1 MSFNKIQEKKSYDI
15 ISDSDSEC
23 DNESD
28 NESDDNECDE
38 KNISGNKI
46 PDISKILIEKKPL
59 IDNKIKIM
67 NINNDS
73 INDSVDNELCELLNQ
88 VSISKGKRETAKKDE
103 EIRLKLICDNVNNN
117 TATGIKIK
125 EDYKKKFNKEIK
137 KMEVYAKLKDHY
149 DILITHTDGSKKK
162 CEQKGTKTFYSNL
175 NEIKKPW
182 QYSVQIFN
190 GIGDH
195 YKVGRIYS
203 RLWYNHN
210 VYPDEVK
217 EKYNIKTPIP
227 SYEEWSKDAF
237 KCGDPKTDYGI
248 ELKKKFRE
256 THGPKTSMNSYLSV
270 NGFIPN
276 NFDYRKSVKKE
287 FKDLY
292 TDKIKKIFI
301 KEVQEKFNTFYK
313 DKECYLQT
321 TGDIQTDKFSFKWF
335 DKIEIP
341 KVTDII
347 MKDNSLDVEFDIIK
361 ESKDNINYSLILRFG
376 KGAGFTNIRIDTK

>member
-1 MSFNKIQEKKSYDI
+1 MSFNKIQEKKSNDI
-15 ISDSDSEC
+15 ISDSDI
-23 DNESD
+23 DSD
-28 NESDDNECDE
+28 NESVVL
-38 KNISGNKI
+38 S
-46 PDISKILIEKKPL
+46 PDVKKTLIEKIPL
-59 IDNKIKIM
+59 THNKIKIM
-67 NINNDS
+67 NKKNDS
-73 INDSVDNELCELLNQ
+73 INDSINDSEHNELCELLKTNCV
-88 VSISKGKRETAKKDE
+88 VSEGKRETAKKDE
-103 EIRLKLICDNVNNN
+103 EIRLKLICDYVNNN
-117 TATGIKIK
+117 TSIGVKIK
-125 EDYKKKFNKEIK
+125 EHYKKKFNKEIK
-137 KMEVYAKLKDHY
+137 KMEVYAKLKDHF

-162 CEQKGTKTFYSNL
+162 CEEKGTKTFYSNL

-190 GIGDH
+190 GIGNH
-195 YKVGRIYS
+195 YKIGRMFSRIWYDNNIY
-203 RLWYNHN
+203 
-210 VYPDEVK
+210 PGKVK
-217 EKYNIKTPIP
+217 EEYNIESPIP

-237 KCGDPKTDYGI
+237 RCGEPKTDYVI

-276 NFDYRKSVKKE
+276 NFDYRKSVIKE
-287 FKDLY
+287 LKNLY

-313 DKECYLQT
+313 HKECYLQT
-321 TGDIQTDKFSFKWF
+321 TGNIQTENFTFKWF